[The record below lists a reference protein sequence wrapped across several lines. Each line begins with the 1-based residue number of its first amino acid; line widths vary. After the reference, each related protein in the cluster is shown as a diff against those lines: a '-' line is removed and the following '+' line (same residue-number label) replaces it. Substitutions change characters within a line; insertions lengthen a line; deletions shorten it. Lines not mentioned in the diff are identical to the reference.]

1 MRRIL
6 WAVTVAATSMA
17 LLGCGD
23 NRLVGNRL
31 TPREDRWFGELGVMG
46 NLNELRVLSGSD
58 LTYLKIVGD
67 ANKVYVEDDVTLG
80 KVEIWGENNEVSVP
94 DYLRVRESV
103 VGNGSRVIRR
113 ATGWP
118 QRRAPQAT
126 EPTEFTPAQPDDESG
141 TWGGG

>member
-1 MRRIL
+1 MSRIL
-6 WAVTVAATSMA
+6 LAVMVAVTSVV

-23 NRLVGNRL
+23 NRLVGSRL
-31 TPREDRWFGELGVMG
+31 APRQDRWFGELGVIG

-67 ANKVYVEDDVTLG
+67 ANKVFVEDDVTLG

-94 DYLRVRESV
+94 DYLRVRESI

-113 ATGWP
+113 ATDWP
-118 QRRAPQAT
+118 RRPASQPT
-126 EPTEFTPAQPDDESG
+126 EPSEFVPARPDDESG
-141 TWGGG
+141 TWGE